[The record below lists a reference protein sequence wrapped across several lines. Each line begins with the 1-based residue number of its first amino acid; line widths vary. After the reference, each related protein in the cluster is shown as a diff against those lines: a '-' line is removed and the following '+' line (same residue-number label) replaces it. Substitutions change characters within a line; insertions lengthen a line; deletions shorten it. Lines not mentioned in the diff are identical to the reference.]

1 MKTDNLGSTIDKVRK
16 ASTAER
22 GKKKKAKKSQK
33 KELCTSINFSNDV
46 SLPSNKQVSIISQSN
61 QPVRNSNNVTSSI
74 LIENQYSSK
83 LANKFSSNPKLFTNN
98 FMTTASNQTQVQD
111 PSCN

>member
-1 MKTDNLGSTIDKVRK
+1 MGSSTDLQNVRLARNLMKTDTLGSTIDKARK

-46 SLPSNKQVSIISQSN
+46 SVPSNKQVSIIS
-61 QPVRNSNNVTSSI
+61 
-74 LIENQYSSK
+74 
-83 LANKFSSNPKLFTNN
+83 
-98 FMTTASNQTQVQD
+98 
-111 PSCN
+111 